1 MKTKLSWQQWL
12 TIIVFG
18 LIGQLAWAVE
28 NMEFNLFL
36 FNRIG
41 GSAGDIAAMVAW
53 SAAVSTIATLVG
65 GIISDRMGHRRYFL
79 CIGYVVWGI
88 MTALFALIS
97 REHTAALFPGMST
110 AKVLAMTVTI
120 VIVMDCIMSF
130 CGSLANDASF
140 NAWVTETSDET
151 NRGTIEGVLNV
162 FPLLAMLIVA
172 GTGSILSSLLGWPA
186 FFIVIGASVSVAGLS
201 GLLFVPDTKP
211 VQSKEKMNFWESI
224 VYGFRPSVIREN
236 AKFYLCLLGICI
248 FNISVQVFM
257 PYLLIYLEKTLG
269 FGNALSGLVM
279 AVIIIFASICSLAV
293 GRLVDRYGK
302 RTLAFISISLYCIGL
317 FAAGF
322 LTSVIPF
329 IIAGIIMMTGYVS
342 ILILFSSAI
351 RDETPVDHVG
361 MFQGIRLLAYVLVP
375 MIIGPMIGSGLI
387 NAVST
392 QTYVNSYGE
401 TVLLPV
407 GVLFTASAVVG
418 LLLYFFA
425 FRFPKQ
431 TKKAA
436 DAARKAQ

>member
-36 FNRIG
+36 FNKIG

-172 GTGSILSSLLGWPA
+172 GMQTP
-186 FFIVIGASVSVAGLS
+186 GLWTHRS
-201 GLLFVPDTKP
+201 GMRWYR
-211 VQSKEKMNFWESI
+211 Q
-224 VYGFRPSVIREN
+224 
-236 AKFYLCLLGICI
+236 C
-248 FNISVQVFM
+248 
-257 PYLLIYLEKTLG
+257 
-269 FGNALSGLVM
+269 GN
-279 AVIIIFASICSLAV
+279 
-293 GRLVDRYGK
+293 
-302 RTLAFISISLYCIGL
+302 
-317 FAAGF
+317 
-322 LTSVIPF
+322 
-329 IIAGIIMMTGYVS
+329 
-342 ILILFSSAI
+342 
-351 RDETPVDHVG
+351 
-361 MFQGIRLLAYVLVP
+361 
-375 MIIGPMIGSGLI
+375 
-387 NAVST
+387 
-392 QTYVNSYGE
+392 
-401 TVLLPV
+401 
-407 GVLFTASAVVG
+407 
-418 LLLYFFA
+418 
-425 FRFPKQ
+425 
-431 TKKAA
+431 
-436 DAARKAQ
+436 